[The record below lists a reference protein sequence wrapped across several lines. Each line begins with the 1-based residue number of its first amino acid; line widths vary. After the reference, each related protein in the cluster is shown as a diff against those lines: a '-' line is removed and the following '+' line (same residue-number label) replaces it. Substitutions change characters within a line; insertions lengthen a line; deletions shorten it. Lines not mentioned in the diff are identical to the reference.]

1 MNFTYIGESVHA
13 SIPKTQKAM
22 KQLIEGG
29 DAAYTEPSESLDYII
44 GLIKDQVA
52 NGAAYIEV
60 NIDEFFDQDQSI
72 AVGLMK
78 KYVRMVAD
86 HSDGVPVCV
95 DSSHDDILRAGLEE
109 WYNHLGDNAP
119 VPMLNSVKT
128 HTADAVLPWRKDYKF
143 KVIGML
149 SPETPAGVTPWQE
162 IYDMAV
168 IIFDKAIANGFAAD
182 DIYYDTM
189 VFPLAIDMPMMPG
202 DTGYTFNT
210 MQAIKAIMNDEK
222 MKGVHTSIGLSN
234 SVQNL
239 PGRKIGM
246 CRAYMHV
253 ARQYGLD
260 GAIVNVFHD
269 YDNAEIDKE
278 LVEIVE
284 VFANIDGSQEN
295 SDKAMMVMADFC
307 QKCRNS

>member
-1 MNFTYIGESVHA
+1 MSFTYIGESVHA
-13 SIPKTQKAM
+13 TIPKTQKAM
-22 KQLIEGG
+22 KELLTGG
-29 DAAYTEPSESLDYII
+29 EIAYTEPSEALDYII
-44 GLIKDQVA
+44 SLIKDQAA

-72 AVGLMK
+72 AIGLMK
-78 KYVRMVAD
+78 KYVGLVAE
-86 HSDGVPVCV
+86 HSGGVPVCV

-109 WYNHLGDNAP
+109 WYNHPNVKDV

-128 HTADAVLPWRKDYKF
+128 HTADQVLPWRKDFAF

-149 SPETPAGVTPWQE
+149 SPENPSGVTPWQE

-168 IIFDKAIANGFAAD
+168 EIYDKAIANGFAAD

-210 MQAIKAIMNDEK
+210 MQAIKAIMTDEK

-239 PGRKIGM
+239 PGRKIGV
-246 CRAYMHV
+246 CRAYMHI

-260 GAIVNVFHD
+260 GAIVNMFHN
-269 YDNAEIDKE
+269 YDGGELDQE
-278 LVEIVE
+278 LVELVE
-284 VFANIDGSQEN
+284 VFAGLDGSSEN
-295 SDKAMMVMADFC
+295 TDKAMMVMADFC
-307 QKCRNS
+307 QKCRG

>member
-13 SIPKTQKAM
+13 SIPKSQKAM
-22 KQLIEGG
+22 KQLIEAG
-29 DAAYTEPSESLDYII
+29 DNAYTEPSESLDYII
-44 GLIKDQVA
+44 SLIKDQAA
-52 NGAAYIEV
+52 NGAAFIEV

-72 AVGLMK
+72 AIGLMK
-78 KYVRMVAD
+78 KYVKLVAE
-86 HSDGVPVCV
+86 HSGGVPVCV

-109 WYNHLGDNAP
+109 WYSNESVKDIM
-119 VPMLNSVKT
+119 PMLNSVKT
-128 HTADAVLPWRKDYKF
+128 HTADMVLPWRKEYAF

-162 IYDMAV
+162 IHAMAV
-168 IIFDKAIANGFAAD
+168 EIFDKAIANGFAAD

-189 VFPLAIDMPMMPG
+189 VFPIAIDMPMMPG
-202 DTGYTFNT
+202 DTGYTYNT
-210 MQAIKAIMNDEK
+210 MQALKAIMTDEK

-239 PGRKIGM
+239 PGRKIGV

-253 ARQYGLD
+253 ARKYGLD

-269 YDNAEIDKE
+269 YDNSEVDQE
-278 LVEIVE
+278 LVDLVE
-284 VFANIDGSQEN
+284 VFADLDGSQEN
-295 SDKAMMVMADFC
+295 TDKAMMVMADFC
-307 QKCRNS
+307 QKCRG